1 MTAQLDLA
9 LGDGLRAQSSG
20 PLDSSRGT
28 SVNTTPNWQLCTSTP
43 LVKRVEGMQT
53 VGAQVVTGSVGKFHR
68 KCSPC
73 HAGPAILQQACL
85 YLVAFSGEGALALGT
100 VSCLDPASPRPRGP
114 QAVPTFSLAQL
125 FGEESLAGL
134 PPQLCSPSQTHPPA
148 PRLPPAVCQVVPDV
162 SRSLSSS
169 TARPTPSLAKW
180 YRVWQP
186 KLPPPMTTTSAVLG
200 RGWLGPWGTTEEPC
214 ASSLRVRWYGTF
226 FSAVGRASLARG
238 CSPRFRTDLP

>member
-28 SVNTTPNWQLCTSTP
+28 SANTTPNWQLCTSTP

-85 YLVAFSGEGALALGT
+85 YLVAFSGEGAPALGI

-114 QAVPTFSLAQL
+114 QAVPTLSLANSS
-125 FGEESLAGL
+125 EKRVWLA
-134 PPQLCSPSQTHPPA
+134 CHPNSAAP
-148 PRLPPAVCQVVPDV
+148 PRLTRQHPGSHLLCARWSRMSVALSPAALLGLHPAWP
-162 SRSLSSS
+162 SGTESGSLS
-169 TARPTPSLAKW
+169 
-180 YRVWQP
+180 
-186 KLPPPMTTTSAVLG
+186 
-200 RGWLGPWGTTEEPC
+200 C
-214 ASSLRVRWYGTF
+214 
-226 FSAVGRASLARG
+226 
-238 CSPRFRTDLP
+238 PRQ